1 MLSSTVLN
9 LVMQGV
15 IMLSVVEP
23 KCDTQNNTMLRTIM
37 LSVVCGKCVKP
48 IMLSVVILNVVML
61 IVVLPIALYGG
72 PLS

>member
-9 LVMQGV
+9 VVMLNV
-15 IMLSVVEP
+15 IMLNVVAP
-23 KCDTQNNTMLRTIM
+23 KCDTQNNTMLRTSM
-37 LSVVCGKCVKP
+37 LSVVCCES
-48 IMLSVVILNVVML
+48 IRLIVITMNVIML